1 MSPLRAEVVVLRS
14 GQQVKGEVLIN
25 NDDVVILRKKDG
37 TRYQYPKTEVL
48 SIQAE
53 QALTTSVETTPQPH
67 QQRVAIRVT
76 AAGGAAYIPHVGW
89 GGMADAHM
97 MLGAHNLLDKQIF
110 LGGSFGYR
118 AVFKDDL
125 AYSWLPL
132 QLVLQYPIAQDA
144 TVHSRPLLGAS
155 FGYAFATKKRW
166 GGGLCAGVDV
176 GWWWR
181 INATTSWSIACTA
194 QWQQTHI
201 DIVETIGTTN
211 YLNHVGCSILGVG
224 LKLGIQF

>member
-53 QALTTSVETTPQPH
+53 QPLAASVETTPQPH

-118 AVFKDDL
+118 GVFHGDQG
-125 AYSWLPL
+125 YSWLPL

-144 TVHSRPLLGAS
+144 TLRSRPLLGAS

-181 INATTSWSIACTA
+181 INATTSWSIACAA

-201 DIVETIGTTN
+201 DIVETIGSTN
-211 YLNHVGCSILGVG
+211 YLNHVGCNILGIG

>member
-48 SIQAE
+48 YIQAE
-53 QALTTSVETTPQPH
+53 QALTASVETTPQTH

-166 GGGLCAGVDV
+166 GAGLCAGVDV

-201 DIVETIGTTN
+201 DIVETIGSTN